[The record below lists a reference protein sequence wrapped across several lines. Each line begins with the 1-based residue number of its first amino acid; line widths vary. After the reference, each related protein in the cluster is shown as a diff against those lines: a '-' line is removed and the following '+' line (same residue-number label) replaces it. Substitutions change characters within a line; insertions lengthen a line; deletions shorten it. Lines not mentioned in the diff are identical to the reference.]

1 MPRVFADASVLVAG
15 AGSRTGAS
23 RAVLVMAE
31 IGLYRLV
38 VCRQV
43 LDESERNLRKK
54 LPAALPVFAQLMAA
68 IGPEIAPDPSP
79 EEVTHW
85 QSVIE
90 PKDAPILAAAVA
102 ATPDRFLTLDVKN
115 FIEPTHVAEKSGLR
129 IETPADFVQ
138 AIRALV
144 EEGLSQPSESPIEH
158 PGEGASRGESEPRD

>member
-43 LDESERNLRKK
+43 LDECERNLRKK
-54 LPAALPVFAQLMAA
+54 LPAALPVFTQLMAA
-68 IGPEIAPDPSP
+68 IGPEIVPDPSP
-79 EEVTHW
+79 EDVIRW
-85 QSVIE
+85 QSVVE

-102 ATPDRFLTLDVKN
+102 AAPDRFLTLDVKD
-115 FIEPTHVAEKSGLR
+115 FIEPAHVAEKSGLT
-129 IETPADFVQ
+129 IETPANFVR

-144 EEGLSQPSESPIEH
+144 EEGLSSPSKSPAEDYDK
-158 PGEGASRGESEPRD
+158 GATT

>member
-1 MPRVFADASVLVAG
+1 MSSIFADASVLVAG

-43 LDESERNLRKK
+43 LDEAERNLRKK
-54 LPAALPVFAQLMAA
+54 LPGALPVFAELMAA
-68 IGPEIAPDPSP
+68 IGPEILPDPSS
-79 EEVTHW
+79 EEVGRW

-90 PKDAPILAAAVA
+90 LKDAPILAAAVTA
-102 ATPDRFLTLDVKN
+102 APDRFLTLDVKN
-115 FIEPTHVAEKSGLR
+115 FIEPAHVAEKSGLR
-129 IETPADFVQ
+129 IETPAEFVQ

-144 EEGLSQPSESPIEH
+144 EEGLSQPGESPIEH
-158 PGEGASRGESEPRD
+158 PDEGTMQTESV

>member
-1 MPRVFADASVLVAG
+1 MPRVFADASVLIAG

-38 VCRQV
+38 VSRQV
-43 LDESERNLRKK
+43 LDETERNLRKK
-54 LPAALPVFAQLMAA
+54 LPAALPVFAELMAA
-68 IGPEIAPDPSP
+68 INPEVVPDPSP
-79 EEVTHW
+79 EEVIRW

-102 ATPDRFLTLDVKN
+102 AAPDRFLTLDVKD
-115 FIEPTHVAEKSGLR
+115 FIEPVYVAEKSELR
-129 IETPADFVQ
+129 IEMPAEFVQ

-144 EEGLSQPSESPIEH
+144 EEGLSQPREATE
-158 PGEGASRGESEPRD
+158 

>member
-1 MPRVFADASVLVAG
+1 MSRIFADASVLVAG
-15 AGSRTGAS
+15 AGSRSGAS

-43 LDESERNLRKK
+43 LDEAERNLRKK
-54 LPAALPVFAQLMAA
+54 LPAALPVFAELMVA
-68 IGPEIAPDPSP
+68 INPEIVTDPSP
-79 EEVTHW
+79 EEVIRW

-102 ATPDRFLTLDVKN
+102 SAPDRLPTLDVKN
-115 FIEPTHVAEKSGLR
+115 FIEPARVTEKSGLR
-129 IETPADFVQ
+129 IETPAEFVQ

-144 EEGLSQPSESPIEH
+144 EEGLRQ
-158 PGEGASRGESEPRD
+158 AGESAS

>member
-31 IGLYRLV
+31 IGLCRLV

-43 LDESERNLRKK
+43 LDEAERNLRKK
-54 LPAALPVFAQLMAA
+54 LPAALPVFAELMAA
-68 IGPEIAPDPSP
+68 INPEIVPDPGP
-79 EEVTHW
+79 EEVIRW

-102 ATPDRFLTLDVKN
+102 AAPDRFLTLDVKN
-115 FIEPTHVAEKSGLR
+115 FIEPARVAEKSGLR
-129 IETPADFVQ
+129 IETPAEFVQ

-144 EEGLSQPSESPIEH
+144 EEGLKQ
-158 PGEGASRGESEPRD
+158 AGESASLIRRSRTPRQGG

>member
-43 LDESERNLRKK
+43 LDETERNLRKK
-54 LPAALPVFAQLMAA
+54 LPAALPVFAELMMAVN
-68 IGPEIAPDPSP
+68 PEVAPDPSP
-79 EEVTHW
+79 EEMICW

-90 PKDAPILAAAVA
+90 PKDAPILAAAVTA
-102 ATPDRFLTLDVKN
+102 RPDRFLTLDVTD

-129 IETPADFVQ
+129 IETPAEFVQ
-138 AIRALV
+138 AIRALIAD
-144 EEGLSQPSESPIEH
+144 GLKE
-158 PGEGASRGESEPRD
+158 

>member
-1 MPRVFADASVLVAG
+1 MGQTAPRIFVDASVLVAG

-43 LDESERNLRKK
+43 LDESERNLCKK
-54 LPAALPVFAQLMAA
+54 LLAALPIFVELMAV
-68 IGPEIAPDPSP
+68 IGPEIVPDPSAR
-79 EEVTHW
+79 EVARW
-85 QSVIE
+85 KSVID

-102 ATPDRFLTLDVKN
+102 AAPDRFLTLDITD
-115 FIEPTHVAEKSGLR
+115 FIEPSQVAEKSGLR

-138 AIRALV
+138 TIRALV
-144 EEGLSQPSESPIEH
+144 EEGLSQSSD
-158 PGEGASRGESEPRD
+158 ADDDRF

>member
-1 MPRVFADASVLVAG
+1 VPRIFADASVLVAG

-31 IGLYRLV
+31 IGSYRLV

-43 LDESERNLRKK
+43 LDETERNLRKK
-54 LPAALPVFAQLMAA
+54 LPAALPVFAELMMA
-68 IGPEIAPDPSP
+68 INLEIVPDPSP
-79 EEVTHW
+79 EEVVRW
-85 QSVIE
+85 QAVVE

-102 ATPDRFLTLDVKN
+102 ASPDRFLTLDVKD

-129 IETPADFVQ
+129 IETPAEFVQ

-144 EEGLSQPSESPIEH
+144 EEGLSQPSESLIEH
-158 PGEGASRGESEPRD
+158 LDKGMTRLGEI

>member
-1 MPRVFADASVLVAG
+1 MPRIFADASVLVAG

-38 VCRQV
+38 VSRQV
-43 LDESERNLRKK
+43 LDEAERNLRKK
-54 LPAALPVFAQLMAA
+54 LPAALPVFAELMMA
-68 IGPEIAPDPSP
+68 INPEVVPDSGL
-79 EEVTHW
+79 EEVIRW

-102 ATPDRFLTLDVKN
+102 ASPDRFLTLDVKD

-129 IETPADFVQ
+129 IETPAEFVQ
-138 AIRALV
+138 AVRALV
-144 EEGLSQPSESPIEH
+144 EEGLSQPSESPIEQM
-158 PGEGASRGESEPRD
+158 R

>member
-1 MPRVFADASVLVAG
+1 MPRIFADASVLIAG

-31 IGLYRLV
+31 IGLYQLV

-43 LDESERNLRKK
+43 LDETERNLRKK
-54 LPAALPVFAQLMAA
+54 LPAVLTVFAELMMA
-68 IGPEIAPDPSP
+68 IHPEVVPDPSP
-79 EEVTHW
+79 EEVVRW

-102 ATPDRFLTLDVKN
+102 AKSDRFLTLDVTN
-115 FIEPTHVAEKSGLR
+115 FIEPTHIAEKSGLT
-129 IETPADFVQ
+129 IETPAEFIQ

-144 EEGLSQPSESPIEH
+144 AEGLKE
-158 PGEGASRGESEPRD
+158 

>member
-1 MPRVFADASVLVAG
+1 MPRVFADASVLIAG

-38 VCRQV
+38 VSRQV
-43 LDESERNLRKK
+43 LDEMERNLRKK
-54 LPAALPVFAQLMAA
+54 LPAALPVFAELMAA
-68 IGPEIAPDPSP
+68 INPEVVPDPSP
-79 EEVTHW
+79 EEVIRW

-102 ATPDRFLTLDVKN
+102 AAPDRFLTLDVKD
-115 FIEPTHVAEKSGLR
+115 FIEPVYVAEKSELR
-129 IETPADFVQ
+129 IETPAEFVQ

-144 EEGLSQPSESPIEH
+144 EEGLSQPREATE
-158 PGEGASRGESEPRD
+158 

>member
-1 MPRVFADASVLVAG
+1 VPRIFADASVLVAG

-43 LDESERNLRKK
+43 LDETERNLRKK
-54 LPAALPVFAQLMAA
+54 LPAALPVFAELMMA
-68 IGPEIAPDPSP
+68 INPEVVPDPGP
-79 EEVTHW
+79 EEVVRW

-102 ATPDRFLTLDVKN
+102 ASPDCFLTLDVKD
-115 FIEPTHVAEKSGLR
+115 FIEPT
-129 IETPADFVQ
+129 T
-138 AIRALV
+138 
-144 EEGLSQPSESPIEH
+144 
-158 PGEGASRGESEPRD
+158 

>member
-1 MPRVFADASVLVAG
+1 VPRVFADTSVLVAG

-43 LDESERNLRKK
+43 LDETERNLRKK
-54 LPAALPVFAQLMAA
+54 LPVALSVFAELMAA
-68 IGPEIAPDPSP
+68 IGPEILPDPSP
-79 EEVTHW
+79 EEVIRW

-102 ATPDRFLTLDVKN
+102 AAPDRFLTLDVKD
-115 FIEPTHVAEKSGLR
+115 FIEPIDVAEKSGLR

-138 AIRALV
+138 AIRAFI
-144 EEGLSQPSESPIEH
+144 EEELSRPSQSPK
-158 PGEGASRGESEPRD
+158 D

>member
-43 LDESERNLRKK
+43 LDETERNLRKK
-54 LPAALPVFAQLMAA
+54 LPAALPVFAKLMIA
-68 IGPEIAPDPSP
+68 INPEIVPDPSP
-79 EEVTHW
+79 EEVIRW

-90 PKDAPILAAAVA
+90 PQDAPILAAAVA
-102 ATPDRFLTLDVKN
+102 ASPDRFLTLDVKD
-115 FIEPTHVAEKSGLR
+115 FIEDPHVAKKSGLR
-129 IETPADFVQ
+129 IETPAEFVQ
-138 AIRALV
+138 AIRTLV
-144 EEGLSQPSESPIEH
+144 EEGLSRTN
-158 PGEGASRGESEPRD
+158 EGDN